1 MTKEYDIII
10 LGRGAA
16 AFSAAIKASEI
27 TYGEASIAMIGEGPL
42 GGTCVNVGCVPS
54 KYLLEASRRIYD
66 PSHPRMPGITPSEV
80 KYDFESVME
89 GLEGYVT
96 NARNTKYA
104 GVIKNYR
111 NVTVYEGLARFV
123 DNRTIEINNRDNKT
137 KYEITGQ
144 NVLIATGSRPSI
156 PNIDGLN
163 DSGYMTSDTVWKIR
177 RLPQRIAVIGG
188 GAIGLEIGQAFL
200 NLGSEVTV
208 IEALDSLLPQTEPEI
223 GQILQQRLEGE
234 GMKFHFRTRVISA
247 GVENENKYVDILTH
261 KGRERIT
268 VSDILVATGRAP
280 NSENLNLEKAGVKTD
295 AKGQIITDRKMMTS
309 SPGIYAAGDC
319 VSKRMFLETLAARE
333 GAVAVSNMFGQN
345 SQIDYESSV
354 WAIFTNPQVAGV
366 GMTEREFSLTN
377 KACTCRTFYLSNL
390 TKAGI
395 TGETEGIIKITVN
408 PSDQK
413 IVGMHMISPN
423 ATDIITEG
431 AYAVRNGFTYEDII
445 ARSHIF
451 PSYSEAVKLTAQSF
465 IRDISKMSCCVE

>member
-1 MTKEYDIII
+1 
-10 LGRGAA
+10 
-16 AFSAAIKASEI
+16 
-27 TYGEASIAMIGEGPL
+27 
-42 GGTCVNVGCVPS
+42 
-54 KYLLEASRRIYD
+54 
-66 PSHPRMPGITPSEV
+66 
-80 KYDFESVME
+80 
-89 GLEGYVT
+89 
-96 NARNTKYA
+96 
-104 GVIKNYR
+104 
-111 NVTVYEGLARFV
+111 
-123 DNRTIEINNRDNKT
+123 
-137 KYEITGQ
+137 
-144 NVLIATGSRPSI
+144 
-156 PNIDGLN
+156 
-163 DSGYMTSDTVWKIR
+163 
-177 RLPQRIAVIGG
+177 
-188 GAIGLEIGQAFL
+188 
-200 NLGSEVTV
+200 
-208 IEALDSLLPQTEPEI
+208 
-223 GQILQQRLEGE
+223 
-234 GMKFHFRTRVISA
+234 
-247 GVENENKYVDILTH
+247 
-261 KGRERIT
+261 
-268 VSDILVATGRAP
+268 
-280 NSENLNLEKAGVKTD
+280 
-295 AKGQIITDRKMMTS
+295 MTS

-445 ARSHIF
+445 ATSHIF

>member
-27 TYGEASIAMIGEGPL
+27 TSGEASIAMIGEGPL

-80 KYDFESVME
+80 KYDFESVMG

-111 NVTVYEGLARFV
+111 NVTVYDGLARFV

-137 KYEITGQ
+137 KDEITGQ

-208 IEALDSLLPQTEPEI
+208 IEALDSLLPQKESEI

-234 GMKFHFRTRVISA
+234 GMKFHFRTRVISV

-280 NSENLNLEKAGVKTD
+280 
-295 AKGQIITDRKMMTS
+295 TS
-309 SPGIYAAGDC
+309 
-319 VSKRMFLETLAARE
+319 
-333 GAVAVSNMFGQN
+333 
-345 SQIDYESSV
+345 
-354 WAIFTNPQVAGV
+354 
-366 GMTEREFSLTN
+366 
-377 KACTCRTFYLSNL
+377 
-390 TKAGI
+390 
-395 TGETEGIIKITVN
+395 
-408 PSDQK
+408 
-413 IVGMHMISPN
+413 
-423 ATDIITEG
+423 
-431 AYAVRNGFTYEDII
+431 
-445 ARSHIF
+445 
-451 PSYSEAVKLTAQSF
+451 
-465 IRDISKMSCCVE
+465 